1 MAVMTLGS
9 HVDTMALTIEHD
21 PRTTF
26 NAEAYE
32 AGRAQ
37 MLDAYVQ
44 VERLADLMQ
53 ELAVA
58 DAAMDAMDG
67 VWAHMSD
74 STTTELDSLQ
84 TEVAQGIESIHDKLW
99 TPKDFV
105 GYDHVTVRVMGQLYD
120 AMPDIQ
126 EGATANAARKLDIA
140 TVAID
145 AVEAEVRA
153 LMDGPWQDLLA
164 AARKVEVT
172 VDGVLDGIQN
182 QED

>member
-1 MAVMTLGS
+1 
-9 HVDTMALTIEHD
+9 
-21 PRTTF
+21 
-26 NAEAYE
+26 
-32 AGRAQ
+32 
-37 MLDAYVQ
+37 
-44 VERLADLMQ
+44 
-53 ELAVA
+53 
-58 DAAMDAMDG
+58 
-67 VWAHMSD
+67 
-74 STTTELDSLQ
+74 
-84 TEVAQGIESIHDKLW
+84 
-99 TPKDFV
+99 
-105 GYDHVTVRVMGQLYD
+105 MGQLYD

-140 TVAID
+140 TLAID